1 MICYTEMGETKQT
14 VTTGWVCLPGKM
26 FCEMTEER
34 TQSFMQYKRIPHT
47 HLSPSTICLGT
58 ALFGTDVDDVTSF
71 GILDTFFEH
80 GGTFLDTAH
89 AYGEW
94 VPNGI
99 GQSERVIGR
108 WLKERG
114 VREQVVLATKG
125 GQPYEATP
133 HLSRLNH
140 DELVSDLDHSL
151 QCLQVDTI
159 DLYWLH
165 RDDPTLPVAAILETL
180 NQQVARGK
188 IRYFGC
194 SNWRT
199 NRIREA
205 LQYAAHHAIAGFVG
219 NQLMWSFATPNPH
232 GIEDTSLVFMDTQM
246 LEFHRE
252 TNLAVLAYTPQ
263 ARGFFSK
270 LSTDATTLSERLRK
284 TYDTTENRKRLQRL
298 QSVSDELSL
307 SIPTLLLAYLTNQP
321 FPTFPISGNTSMQ
334 QLLENIQAGDVVL
347 RADTMR
353 YLEQG
358 G

>member
-1 MICYTEMGETKQT
+1 
-14 VTTGWVCLPGKM
+14 
-26 FCEMTEER
+26 
-34 TQSFMQYKRIPHT
+34 MQYKRIPHT
-47 HLSPSTICLGT
+47 HLVPSTICLGS
-58 ALFGTDVDDVTSF
+58 ALFGTDVDDVTAF

-99 GQSERVIGR
+99 GKSERVIGS

-114 VREQVVLATKG
+114 LREHVVLATKG

-133 HLSRLNH
+133 HLTRLNH
-140 DELVSDLDHSL
+140 DDLVSDLDGSL

-165 RDDPTLPVAAILETL
+165 RDDPTQPVAAILETL
-180 NQQVARGK
+180 NEQATKGK

-194 SNWRT
+194 SNWHT

-205 LQYAAHHAIAGFVG
+205 MQYAAQHTLAGFVG
-219 NQLMWSFATPNPH
+219 NQLMWSFATPNRNA
-232 GIEDTSLVFMDTQM
+232 IEDTSLVFMDAQM
-246 LEFHRE
+246 LQFHRE

-270 LSTDATTLSERLRK
+270 LSNGATALPERLRK
-284 TYDTTENRKRLQRL
+284 SYNNAENRERLQRL
-298 QSVSDELSL
+298 QTVSDELSL

-321 FPTFPISGNTSMQ
+321 FPTFPISGNKSMR

-358 G
+358 V